1 MINAIGSV
9 GSQTSTV
16 QPAKPAT
23 PAVSSS
29 NMPAK
34 TMVDTVH
41 SQVTY
46 NASLNSLRQ
55 ANKMMMGYL
64 LNIEV

>member
-1 MINAIGSV
+1 MINAIGPAGPSA
-9 GSQTSTV
+9 V
-16 QPAKPAT
+16 QPAKPAAPAAT
-23 PAVSSS
+23 PASST
-29 NMPAK
+29 PAK

-64 LNIEV
+64 LNIEA